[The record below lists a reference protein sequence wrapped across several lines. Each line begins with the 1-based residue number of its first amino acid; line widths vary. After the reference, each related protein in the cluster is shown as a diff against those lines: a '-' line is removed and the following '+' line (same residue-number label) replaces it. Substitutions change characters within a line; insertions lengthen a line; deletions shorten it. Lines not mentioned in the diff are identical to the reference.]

1 VALNRVRR
9 VSYAQSTPLVHVLLE
24 WLAYF
29 AGARVYFRLRRRSPI
44 DMPRID
50 QMLLL
55 ACTLFGAAAGAVGL
69 HVAESWSWIS
79 QQPISHWISGK
90 SVLGG
95 LLGGT
100 MGTEIGKR
108 AIGWKSSTGDAW
120 VPALVVGLVI
130 GRIGCQLSGTWDMT
144 YGSPT
149 GSAWGWNYGDGVPR
163 YPTALIESLAVVAVW
178 ARLRLRHWSRPGQLF
193 NAFLLAYCLLRVL
206 VEFLKPPFG
215 AAAPGSIPIDR
226 LAGLTAIQWTGL
238 AGAVWMGARLNASRT
253 LDASQRIRNA

>member
-1 VALNRVRR
+1 MALIHVSRVN
-9 VSYAQSTPLVHVLLE
+9 YTQSSPFVHVMLE

-29 AGARVYFRLRRRSPI
+29 VGARVYFHRRRRDPI
-44 DMPRID
+44 GLPRID

-69 HVAESWSWIS
+69 HIAESWSWIS
-79 QQPISHWISGK
+79 TQPISHWISGK

-100 MGTEIGKR
+100 IGTELGKR
-108 AIGWKSSTGDAW
+108 GVGWNSSTGDAW
-120 VPALVVGLVI
+120 VPALVIGLVI

-149 GSAWGWNYGDGVPR
+149 GTAWGWDYGDGVPR
-163 YPTALIESLAVVAVW
+163 YPTALIELLAVAAIW
-178 ARLRLRHWSRPGQLF
+178 AGLRARAWSRPGQMF
-193 NAFLLAYCLLRVL
+193 NAFLLAYCLLRFL
-206 VEFLKPPFG
+206 IEFLKPPFG
-215 AAAPGSIPIDR
+215 AAAPGAVPIDR

-238 AGAVWMGARLNASRT
+238 AGAAWMGVRMNAFRRV
-253 LDASQRIRNA
+253 ANA